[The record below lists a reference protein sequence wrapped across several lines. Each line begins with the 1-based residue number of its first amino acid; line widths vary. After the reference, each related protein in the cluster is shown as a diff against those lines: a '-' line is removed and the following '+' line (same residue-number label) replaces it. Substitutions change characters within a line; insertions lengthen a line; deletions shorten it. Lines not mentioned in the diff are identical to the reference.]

1 MTTKMN
7 SKSGSKLTVLFVDDD
22 KIAHKIIKK
31 HLEDWKFESAY
42 SGEEALDMINRG
54 DFQIV
59 VTDISMPGMN
69 GLELLRKIKRTHP
82 LIQVIIVTASDDID
96 NLISAF
102 EAGAND
108 FLLKP
113 LKRKEIE
120 IALENTMEKLDRWKK
135 TMKELFLKRHG

>member
-1 MTTKMN
+1 MTTKKN
-7 SKSGSKLTVLFVDDD
+7 SKSSSKFTVLFVDDD
-22 KIAHKIIKK
+22 EIAHKIVKK
-31 HLEDWKFESAY
+31 HLEDWKIESAY

-69 GLELLRKIKRTHP
+69 GLELLRKIRGTHP
-82 LIQVIIVTASDDID
+82 LIQVIIVTASDDVD

-108 FLLKP
+108 FLPKP
-113 LKRKEIE
+113 LKRKEIKK
-120 IALENTMEKLDRWKK
+120 ALENTTEKLNRWKK
-135 TMKELFLKRHG
+135 TMKELYLKRSR

>member
-1 MTTKMN
+1 MSEKI
-7 SKSGSKLTVLFVDDD
+7 LFVDDEE
-22 KIAHKIIKK
+22 IAHKIVKK
-31 HLEDWKFESAY
+31 HLEDWKIESAY

-96 NLISAF
+96 NLISAL

-120 IALENTMEKLDRWKK
+120 KALENTMEKLDRWKK

>member
-1 MTTKMN
+1 MTTKKN

-22 KIAHKIIKK
+22 QIAHKIVKK
-31 HLEDWKFESAY
+31 HLEDWKIESAY
-42 SGEEALDMINRG
+42 SGKEALDMIDRG
-54 DFQIV
+54 DFRIV

-82 LIQVIIVTASDDID
+82 LIQVLIVTASDDID

-135 TMKELFLKRHG
+135 TMKELFLKKRG